1 MRGSILGVGTD
12 VAGSVRIPALC
23 CGGFGFKPTVGRIPD
38 SGQGS
43 GGRKGSPGVAAC
55 AGPLATTFRDLK
67 LFMDTVISTKPWN
80 RDLAALAV
88 PWRPSAT
95 VTEGRPLTIG
105 VVGEDPVYP
114 LKPPVLRT
122 LNAAAEAL
130 KKDGHTIKILQ
141 DVPSISDA
149 AALAFNLFAL
159 DPNTTHHK
167 HIHAS
172 GEPEVRSLRDS
183 LPDLWDTK
191 YTVDDIFEFNSR
203 RADFVARWKQVWL
216 DNGLDAI
223 IMPGHRTTAGPHDT
237 YGHPAYTVVWNLVDV
252 G

>member
-12 VAGSVRIPALC
+12 VAGSIRIPALC

-43 GGRKGSPGVAAC
+43 GGRKGNPGVAAC

-67 LFMDTVISTKPWN
+67 LFMDAVMAEKPWN
-80 RDLAALAV
+80 RDPTALAV
-88 PWRPSAT
+88 PWRPSPT
-95 VTEGRPLTIG
+95 VTEGPLTIG

-114 LKPPVLRT
+114 FQPSVLRT
-122 LNAAAEAL
+122 LNAAGEAL
-130 KKDGHTIKILQ
+130 KKDGHTIKILK

-149 AALAFNLFAL
+149 AALAFNMFAL
-159 DPNTTHHK
+159 DPNSTHYT

-172 GEPEVRSLRDS
+172 GEPEVPSLKDS
-183 LPDLWDTK
+183 LPDLWDNK
-191 YTVDDIFEFNSR
+191 YTVDDIFDFNAQRS
-203 RADFVARWKQVWL
+203 DFVSRWKKVWQ

-223 IMPGHRTTAGPHDT
+223 VMPGHRKTAGAHDT